1 MVGMS
6 KKKKPAS
13 MYWTPK
19 RIADLRK
26 RLGLIQSAF
35 AEKVGV
41 TRRQVAAW
49 EAGESRPSGSAV
61 VLLNLLRGGK
71 I

>member
-1 MVGMS
+1 MSVMS

-13 MYWTPK
+13 TYWTPK
-19 RIADLRK
+19 RIAGLRDKLDLT
-26 RLGLIQSAF
+26 QTAF
-35 AEKVGV
+35 AERVGV

-49 EAGESRPSGSAV
+49 EAGESRPSGPAV